1 MTIRSFEL
9 LQPRSLPEAVALL
22 QKHGDDARAIGGGT
36 TLVILMKQRALY
48 YPYLVDLQTIAGL
61 NEIKNDSDG
70 VRIGALVTHRTIE
83 LSPLIRRNFPV
94 VAEAFSHIGNVRV
107 RQTASIGG
115 NLAHADCRLDPPP
128 PLLVL
133 GAEVSA
139 FGPNGA
145 RTIPLKNFFC
155 GMYETV
161 LDPGESLTEVKI
173 PTVPANGKA
182 VYLRYSTLSAND
194 WPCVNVAAF
203 LRKENGHCQEL
214 RVALGG
220 VAATP
225 LLISGLEF
233 ANDQKLDDA
242 VVEKILGA
250 VDEQISPS
258 SDLRGSEW
266 YKRKMARL
274 FTKKAIVQLNQM
286 IPAS

>member
-9 LQPRSLPEAVALL
+9 LQPRSLREAVELL
-22 QKHGDDARAIGGGT
+22 HKHGDDARAIGGGT

-48 YPYLVDLQTIAGL
+48 YPYLVDLQTIPGL
-61 NEIKNDSDG
+61 SEIKKESDG
-70 VRIGALVTHRTIE
+70 VRIGALATHRMIE
-83 LSPLIRRNFPV
+83 QSPLIRQAFPV
-94 VAEAFSHIGNVRV
+94 VVEAFSHIGNVRV

-115 NLAHADCRLDPPP
+115 NLAHADYRLDPPP

-139 FGPNGA
+139 FGPKGA
-145 RTIPLKNFFC
+145 RTIPLKDFFR

-161 LDPGESLTEVKI
+161 LEPGEILTEVRI
-173 PTVPANGKA
+173 PQTPDHGKA

-194 WPCVNVAAF
+194 WPCVNVAVF
-203 LRKENGHCQEL
+203 LRKENGRCQEL

-225 LLISGLEF
+225 LLINGLEF
-233 ANDQKLDDA
+233 ANDQTLGDA
-242 VVEKILGA
+242 VIEKILAA
-250 VDEQISPS
+250 VEEQISPS

-266 YKRKMARL
+266 YKRRMARL
-274 FTKKAIVQLNQM
+274 FTKKAIEQLNG
-286 IPAS
+286 

>member
-9 LQPRSLPEAVALL
+9 LQPRSLPEAVELL

-61 NEIKNDSDG
+61 NEIKQDSAG
-70 VRIGALVTHRTIE
+70 VCIGALTTHRMIE
-83 LSPLIRRNFPV
+83 LSPLIRQAFPV
-94 VAEAFSHIGNVRV
+94 VAEAFSQIGNVRV

-115 NLAHADCRLDPPP
+115 NLAHADYRLDPPP

-133 GAEVSA
+133 GAEVSV

-145 RTIPLKNFFC
+145 RTIPLKSFFR
-155 GMYETV
+155 GLYETV
-161 LDPGESLTEVKI
+161 LEPGEILTEVKI
-173 PTVPANGKA
+173 PHMPANSKA
-182 VYLRYSTLSAND
+182 AYLRYGTLSAND
-194 WPCVNVAAF
+194 WPCVGVAAL
-203 LRKENGHCQEL
+203 LRQENGRCQEL

-242 VVEKILGA
+242 VIAKILAA
-250 VDEQISPS
+250 VEEQISPS

-266 YKRKMARL
+266 YKRRMAQL
-274 FTKKAIVQLNQM
+274 FTKKAIEKLNG
-286 IPAS
+286 